1 MAKSPPDADARR
13 ALRVHG
19 RIARDMGIDIVT
31 GRYKPGDLLT
41 GEVAASDE
49 LHVSRTAYREAV
61 RILAA
66 KGLVESRPK
75 IGTRVSRMADWH
87 LLDPDVLEWMFQQ
100 EPDPALL
107 AALFELRRIVEPE
120 AAALAARRRSDAQL
134 DTMRDALRRMEELSL
149 ESEAGRRA
157 DQAFHAAM
165 LDAAGNAFL
174 ASLTSGV
181 PTKPVAMRFPAST
194 TSSASRSPASARL
207 RASGIRSNLS
217 ASAYAVCAS
226 LDIRPSSPR
235 YAAANAAATSSASRS

>member
-49 LHVSRTAYREAV
+49 LHVSRTAYCEAV

-181 PTKPVAMRFPAST
+181 GAAVAWT
-194 TSSASRSPASARL
+194 TVFKQRKGPL
-207 RASGIRSNLS
+207 RRDPMPDHLR
-217 ASAYAVCAS
+217 V
-226 LDIRPSSPR
+226 LDAI
-235 YAAANAAATSSASRS
+235 AAEDGVAAHRAMAELIDNAFRDTAQLGETAMG

>member
-181 PTKPVAMRFPAST
+181 GAAVAWT
-194 TSSASRSPASARL
+194 TVFKQRKGPL
-207 RASGIRSNLS
+207 RRDPMPDHLR
-217 ASAYAVCAS
+217 V
-226 LDIRPSSPR
+226 LDAI
-235 YAAANAAATSSASRS
+235 AAEDDVAAHRAMAELIDNAFRDTAQLGETATG

>member
-181 PTKPVAMRFPAST
+181 GAAVAWT
-194 TSSASRSPASARL
+194 TVFKQRKGPL
-207 RASGIRSNLS
+207 RRDPMPDHLR
-217 ASAYAVCAS
+217 V
-226 LDIRPSSPR
+226 LDAI
-235 YAAANAAATSSASRS
+235 AAEDDIAAHRAMAELIDNAFRDTAQLGETATG

>member
-181 PTKPVAMRFPAST
+181 GAAVAWT
-194 TSSASRSPASARL
+194 TVFKQRMGPL
-207 RASGIRSNLS
+207 RRDPMPDHLR
-217 ASAYAVCAS
+217 V
-226 LDIRPSSPR
+226 LDAI
-235 YAAANAAATSSASRS
+235 AAEDDVAAHRAMAELIDNAFRDTAQLGETATG

>member
-1 MAKSPPDADARR
+1 M
-13 ALRVHG
+13 
-19 RIARDMGIDIVT
+19 
-31 GRYKPGDLLT
+31 
-41 GEVAASDE
+41 
-49 LHVSRTAYREAV
+49 

-87 LLDPDVLEWMFQQ
+87 LLDPDVREWMFQQ

-181 PTKPVAMRFPAST
+181 GAAVAWT
-194 TSSASRSPASARL
+194 TVFKQRKGPL
-207 RASGIRSNLS
+207 RRDPMPDHLR
-217 ASAYAVCAS
+217 V
-226 LDIRPSSPR
+226 LDAI
-235 YAAANAAATSSASRS
+235 AAEDDIAAHRAMAELIDNAFRDTAQLGETATG

>member
-1 MAKSPPDADARR
+1 MVKSPPDADARR

-181 PTKPVAMRFPAST
+181 GAAVAWT
-194 TSSASRSPASARL
+194 TVFKQRKGPL
-207 RASGIRSNLS
+207 RRDPMPDHLR
-217 ASAYAVCAS
+217 V
-226 LDIRPSSPR
+226 LDAI
-235 YAAANAAATSSASRS
+235 AAEDDIAAHRAMAELIDNAFRDTAQLGETATG